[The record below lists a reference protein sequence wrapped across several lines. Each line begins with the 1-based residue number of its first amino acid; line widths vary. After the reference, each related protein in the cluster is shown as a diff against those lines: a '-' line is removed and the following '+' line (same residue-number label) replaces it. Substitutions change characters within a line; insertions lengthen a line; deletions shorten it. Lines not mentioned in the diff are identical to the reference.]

1 MCAAGAAIFLSAV
14 IISGSTIPSLAANS
28 GTTYEEYKSG
38 SEYTAPEDEDAYT
51 VIEISNEDELAELA
65 ANCIYDLWS
74 RDKYVKL
81 TADIALTDHQ
91 NIMIPSFGGI
101 FDGDGHRITNLCI
114 EDSGSAVGIFRYI
127 QESGIVRNLTVE
139 GKVTPAGSQDKV
151 GGIAGVN
158 YGQIINVNFSGQVS
172 GDTDVGGIV
181 GSNEKSGQIRRCT
194 SGADVV
200 GNHSTGGIAGNNHG
214 VLNNCSNTG
223 DININSTEVSYDLD
237 DITVE
242 NLEKINSTSN
252 VSAHTDTGGVAGL
265 SDGKLYYCTN
275 EGTVGYNHVG
285 YNVGGIVG
293 RLHQGYIQNCTNK
306 GAVYGRK
313 DVAGIAGQMEPFLQ
327 VEYLNDTI
335 GEISTQTD
343 VFLNMLEKSQKDLS
357 SYIDNAADLS
367 RNLKDSLGDASDA
380 GNSALNSTNDALYI
394 YNQEI
399 GNIASS
405 GKEMTDAIAS
415 VEHTTENV
423 EAGDN
428 NIEMPDDT
436 EAYKDALD
444 KISSDVS
451 ESVSNIASA
460 ERTIE
465 NVEVG
470 DYNIEV
476 PTDTEAYK
484 AALSKFGSDVS
495 GSVSNASGQVS
506 DISGDVR
513 DSLGDMNS
521 SMSSAENYLDEL
533 INTLDNGNNTVNSDV
548 TALINQ
554 AKYLKNLMGNLRSDL
569 FEYEGF
575 STADVSDEEASDGE
589 VEVGYEPG
597 LSDALYDTSSFQQG
611 KITLC
616 ENRGSVEADT
626 NVGGIVGQIA
636 TEYDFDPEDD
646 VTLTGEESFN
656 IEQTSKAVVRDS
668 RNYADIKAKK
678 DYVGG
683 IVGKADFGAVISCEA
698 YGDVESTG
706 GNYVGG
712 IAGSA
717 GYSIRSCYSMGKLS
731 GKSYVGGIVGK
742 GCDIFY
748 SYSYN
753 DFDTTGERVGS
764 IAGQV
769 SDDGTLYGNYYVEGK
784 PGGVDGI
791 GYEGGATPVSYDE
804 LSNWENIP
812 ENFRVFT
819 VVFKADDKVLDTVEV
834 AYGGSIDE
842 NQMPEIPEKEGYY
855 SMWSKE
861 GLDYITGNMV
871 LEAEYDRWIS
881 SLKSDDTDAD
891 GRSLLLV
898 SGNFLPEYGLV
909 AEIGD
914 MSDDISFDIVY
925 TDTGESVY
933 GSLDASV
940 GSNTQDSADIA
951 DSAIEVRVLCDEP
964 DNMECMVQDADGK
977 YTKVETSVMGSYL
990 SFNMESPG
998 TFKLVKTVDN
1008 SIYIKIAIIAA
1019 GIVIIAL
1026 IIIVSKGIKK
1036 RRLKREEQKA
1046 VKNAEVVSEND
1057 AEFVG

>member
-1 MCAAGAAIFLSAV
+1 
-14 IISGSTIPSLAANS
+14 
-28 GTTYEEYKSG
+28 
-38 SEYTAPEDEDAYT
+38 
-51 VIEISNEDELAELA
+51 
-65 ANCIYDLWS
+65 
-74 RDKYVKL
+74 
-81 TADIALTDHQ
+81 
-91 NIMIPSFGGI
+91 
-101 FDGDGHRITNLCI
+101 
-114 EDSGSAVGIFRYI
+114 
-127 QESGIVRNLTVE
+127 
-139 GKVTPAGSQDKV
+139 
-151 GGIAGVN
+151 
-158 YGQIINVNFSGQVS
+158 
-172 GDTDVGGIV
+172 
-181 GSNEKSGQIRRCT
+181 
-194 SGADVV
+194 
-200 GNHSTGGIAGNNHG
+200 
-214 VLNNCSNTG
+214 
-223 DININSTEVSYDLD
+223 
-237 DITVE
+237 
-242 NLEKINSTSN
+242 
-252 VSAHTDTGGVAGL
+252 
-265 SDGKLYYCTN
+265 
-275 EGTVGYNHVG
+275 VGYNHVG

-306 GAVYGRK
+306 GTVYGRK

-367 RNLKDSLGDASDA
+367 RNLTDSLGNASDA
-380 GNSALNSTNDALYI
+380 GNSALSSTSDALYI
-394 YNQEI
+394 YNQEL

-405 GKEMTDAIAS
+405 GKEMTDSISAATQ
-415 VEHTTENV
+415 TTEDVENV
-423 EAGDN
+423 
-428 NIEMPDDT
+428 
-436 EAYKDALD
+436 
-444 KISSDVS
+444 SD
-451 ESVSNIASA
+451 SVSNIISDSQTIGNLEVSA
-460 ERTIE
+460 
-465 NVEVG
+465 
-470 DYNIEV
+470 
-476 PTDTEAYK
+476 DTESYK

-521 SMSSAENYLDEL
+521 SMSSAEGYLDEL
-533 INTLDNGNNTVNSDV
+533 INTLDNGNAAVNSDM

-554 AKYLKNLMGNLRSDL
+554 AKYLKSLMGNLRSDL

-575 STADVSDEEASDGE
+575 STADVSDEEASTDE
-589 VEVGYEPG
+589 VDVGYEPG
-597 LSDALYDTSSFQQG
+597 LADTLYDTSSFQQG

-616 ENRGSVEADT
+616 ENRGTIEADT

-656 IEQTSKAVVRDS
+656 IEQTVKAVVRDS
-668 RNYADIKAKK
+668 RNYAYIKAKK

-683 IVGKADFGAVISCEA
+683 IVGKADFGAVISCES
-698 YGDVESTG
+698 YGNVESTG

-717 GYSIRSCYSMGKLS
+717 GYSIRSCYSMGTLS

-742 GCDIFY
+742 GCDIFG

-791 GYEGGATPVSYDE
+791 GYEGGATPISYDE
-804 LSNWENIP
+804 MSKWENIP

-842 NQMPEIPEKEGYY
+842 SQMPEIPEKDGYY
-855 SMWSKE
+855 SLWPDE
-861 GLDYITGNMV
+861 GLDYITGNIV
-871 LEAEYDRWIS
+871 VEAEYNRWIS
-881 SLKSDDTDAD
+881 SLKSDDTGTD
-891 GRSLLLV
+891 GRTLLLV
-898 SGNFLPEYGLV
+898 SGNFLPEYSLV
-909 AEIGD
+909 TEIGD

-925 TDTGESVY
+925 TESGESVY
-933 GSLDASV
+933 GSS
-940 GSNTQDSADIA
+940 DSSDTT
-951 DSAIEVRVLCDEP
+951 DSAIEVRVLCDDP
-964 DNMECMVQDADGK
+964 DSMECEVLEADGN

-990 SFNMESPG
+990 SFNMERPG
-998 TFKLVKTVDN
+998 TFKLVKAVDN
-1008 SIYIKIAIIAA
+1008 SFYIKIAIAA
-1019 GIVIIAL
+1019 AVIVLIVLIVIF
-1026 IIIVSKGIKK
+1026 GRNIKK
-1036 RRLKREEQKA
+1036 RRLKRKEQKA
-1046 VKNAEVVSEND
+1046 VKEAEVVSEND